1 MDRKVIPISYIFL
14 GFLIIALLIAP
25 VVLLIV
31 NWVAGSSEVIR
42 FAFINQS
49 TLFVI
54 GKSLLMASLS
64 ALLAT
69 FIGGLCSF
77 LLYKLNFTFNRFYKI
92 ALLLPL
98 LISPYIFAVAWKDGL
113 TLLFGNS
120 ASIYSEAGV
129 VFVHTMVFFPLAM
142 IIIGSALSQINA
154 YFEEAGLMVVS
165 FNKMLI
171 KIVLPLVKPALN
183 ISFLLILIF
192 SLSDFSVPA
201 FFGVQTFTTE
211 IFTQF
216 SAFYNFP
223 MAIGQ
228 SVLLLAI
235 CLLLMLA
242 EARYLSDSPFFS
254 ISLKGSISKKY
265 MLKKNIGCLHFAL
278 LMLLMLALILPV
290 LLLVIQAFSGNGS
303 YFSKA
308 WQMLAPTVLP
318 SLSIAFVASLII
330 TLIGFVVAYS
340 SAILKRN
347 IPNNLLL
354 LAFIIPST
362 VLGISLISYYNTPY
376 ANFIYGSSL
385 IILLAYLGRFGF
397 IASRILANGLKQ
409 IPAALSEAAAVA
421 GIHPLRTFYS
431 IALPLLTPSLFAAFI
446 LTFILCLGELGV
458 VIMVYPPGTELLNIK
473 TFTIS
478 ANAPLAL
485 TSSMTIISLCLMA
498 LLIVF
503 FVFAGNAVFKKYRYE

>member
-1 MDRKVIPISYIFL
+1 MDRKVIHITYISLNVLIF
-14 GFLIIALLIAP
+14 ATLIAP

-31 NWVAGSSEVIR
+31 NWIAGSSEAIR
-42 FAFINQS
+42 FSFINQS
-49 TLFVI
+49 TLFII

-69 FIGGLCSF
+69 FIGGTCSF
-77 LLYKLNFTFNRFYKI
+77 LLYKLNFAFNHFYKI
-92 ALLLPL
+92 ALILPL

-113 TLLFGNS
+113 SLLFGNS
-120 ASIYSEAGV
+120 ASMYSEAGV

-154 YFEEAGLMVVS
+154 SYEEAGLMVVS
-165 FNKMLI
+165 FNKMLV
-171 KIVLPLVKPALN
+171 KIVLPLVKLALN

-223 MAIGQ
+223 LAIGQ
-228 SVLLLAI
+228 SVLLLSI

-265 MLKKNIGCLHFAL
+265 KVKRNIGWLHFGL
-278 LMLLMLALILPV
+278 LMLLIFALILPV

-303 YFSKA
+303 YFQKA
-308 WQMLAPTVLP
+308 WQMLAPTMLP
-318 SLSIAFVASLII
+318 SLSLAFVASLFI
-330 TLIGFVVAYS
+330 TLIGFLIAYS
-340 SAILKRN
+340 SAILKWN
-347 IPNNLLL
+347 LPNNLML
-354 LAFIIPST
+354 LAFIIPSN

-376 ANFIYGSSL
+376 TNFIYGSSL
-385 IILLAYLGRFGF
+385 IILLAYFGRFGF
-397 IASRILANGLKQ
+397 IASRILANGFKQ
-409 IPAALSEAAAVA
+409 IPPALGEAAAVA
-421 GIHPLRTFYS
+421 GIHPVRTFYS
-431 IALPLLTPSLFAAFI
+431 VTLPLLTPSLFAAFI
-446 LTFILCLGELGV
+446 LSFILCLGELGV